1 MADKKTYTSEDI
13 STLLNNLIDPKSFG
27 YSLSKTVDRSY
38 DRALLDKEKGI
49 EISDEHLE
57 KLLSKKMSQE
67 KSIDIV
73 NSIANTIE
81 NTSNILLT
89 YRNKEIQ
96 LIQNGIALLDKTLG
110 QQLSLSSQSITD
122 SLNVI
127 SQVYAGNVK
136 NIGKTALQ
144 NEMNLMKQS
153 LKFENTLSYSLLEW
167 QNQYKNTQ
175 WNFWTDQA
183 NNLNDLGH
191 DFYNDYNRLFKETVF
206 PENSTLQAQY
216 NARQDEIAQLEQTSE
231 GLADFAKQ
239 IVGVGKAANEKWFNP
254 MRDFTAAQQKAI
266 NDYTEQILEQ
276 LQNTFQPLTEL
287 VDQVKQSLFELDKQS
302 KRTALSFGYIGNKGQ
317 QYTQKILDEN
327 ANIAALWGKEF
338 KDLLENQE
346 KYLDNADRNYMF
358 SAKDQDMTF
367 AAARLFGM
375 ENSGEMATL
384 FGEMNIFNTSIEK
397 GADTMREMYDIA
409 NNMGVSNKKFVKDL
423 SSNLKLAQKYNFV
436 GGTKAMEK
444 MSLWAQQV
452 RLNLNSAAQFAEK
465 LIGGGI
471 EDTLTTAAN
480 LQVLG
485 GNAAIFSDPLG
496 MMYDAG
502 ADMESM
508 AHRIEAMVGN
518 FGTLDRKT
526 GETKFSWTD
535 TKMMNEIAKALG
547 MSREEVMN
555 MNREKNKFS
564 VVSRQMLNTGLT
576 EEQKRMVSN
585 RAVYD
590 EATGKFKV
598 NTLTHGE
605 QTVDQL
611 TPELLKD
618 ILPEDNQEA
627 LVEYARRSLDVETEL
642 LAIARQ
648 TTGLAMVGSANAWY
662 EAQQKMLQETIN
674 VQDRMVRLSDNYSSQ
689 IWGMEVTATKNNYNR
704 AITAADQGL
713 FNQYIEY
720 FNQNNEN
727 IDNLIQSL
735 NNDFNIL
742 SGALSGN
749 TLALGLILEKMA
761 VMTGDD
767 DLLNTAKTLLEAEAY
782 SNEHGQNLWTK
793 LGGHVMFGSNSNATS
808 YGNSTQFV
816 QNNPDRGSVYPTHQF
831 KLESNIS
838 NGDVIGSNITPIG
851 KVNDA
856 EIRNPVMASIDNA
869 DRLYAA
875 KSGGALDKSLEII
888 AAMVSHISN
897 QIKNGIDTNTN
908 LNVNGNLNVQGN
920 NIDINKLIKAIG
932 NDTEASYELLKLI
945 NNTMSKQENLK
956 VRSSRIL

>member
-1 MADKKTYTSEDI
+1 MADGRKWSAEDISSFIESLHQSGFASDLYKTLDLSYERAKSSGYYSEEDLQKELDKKTSQM
-13 STLLNNLIDPKSFG
+13 
-27 YSLSKTVDRSY
+27 R
-38 DRALLDKEKGI
+38 GI
-49 EISDEHLE
+49 ET
-57 KLLSKKMSQE
+57 
-67 KSIDIV
+67 IDG
-73 NSIANTIE
+73 IANTIE
-81 NTSNILLT
+81 NTANLLLT
-89 YRNKEIQ
+89 YRNKEIE
-96 LIQNGIALLDKTLG
+96 LMKAGIELLNNTFTT
-110 QQLSLSSQSITD
+110 QLSLASQSISN
-122 SLNVI
+122 SLNTI

-136 NIGKTALQ
+136 NIGKTALGNQ
-144 NEMNLMKQS
+144 MS
-153 LKFENTLSYSLLEW
+153 LIKDTLKYEHSFSQAVLNW
-167 QNQYKNTQ
+167 QNTVENIQ
-175 WNFWTDQA
+175 WEYYTNQA
-183 NNLNDLGH
+183 NNGI
-191 DFYNDYNRLFKETVF
+191 DFLQDAYNDYNRLFGADKLTNGMIEEEVK
-206 PENSTLQAQY
+206 
-216 NARQDEIAQLEQTSE
+216 ARQKNLEALEKSSE
-231 GLADFAKQ
+231 GFSDFGKQ
-239 IVGVGKAANEKWFNP
+239 LVNVGKALNTNVFEP
-254 MRDFTAAQQKAI
+254 VRQFTKEQQEAI
-266 NDYTEQILEQ
+266 NSYTEQILEQ
-276 LQNTFQPLTEL
+276 LENTFKPLTEIIE
-287 VDQVKQSLFELDKQS
+287 QVKQSLFELDKQS

-317 QYTQKILDEN
+317 QYTQKILEEN

-346 KYLDNADRNYMF
+346 KYLGNADRNYMF

-367 AAARLFGM
+367 AAARLYGM
-375 ENSGEMATL
+375 ENASEMSAL

-648 TTGLAMVGSANAWY
+648 TTGLAMVGSASAWY

-674 VQDRMVRLSDNYSSQ
+674 AQDMMVDLSNKNSSKVWDMEWESYISDN
-689 IWGMEVTATKNNYNR
+689 NR
-704 AITAADQGL
+704 AKQAADQGL
-713 FNQYIEY
+713 FDKYIDFFTQNVGKTNDIVERLNKDFTNLSDALAGNYVAMGSLYQKIGYMIQDDTLIRLGDQLSNMKEYQDKYGSKNIISRTGLDIFANGSGQYPVYGNNLYYTQNPNQLRGSEY
-720 FNQNNEN
+720 
-727 IDNLIQSL
+727 
-735 NNDFNIL
+735 
-742 SGALSGN
+742 
-749 TLALGLILEKMA
+749 LGHQF
-761 VMTGDD
+761 G
-767 DLLNTAKTLLEAEAY
+767 LLNMIMAQGATAY
-782 SNEHGQNLWTK
+782 NTK
-793 LGGHVMFGSNSNATS
+793 
-808 YGNSTQFV
+808 
-816 QNNPDRGSVYPTHQF
+816 
-831 KLESNIS
+831 E
-838 NGDVIGSNITPIG
+838 
-851 KVNDA
+851 VNMEDG
-856 EIRNPVMASIDNA
+856 EIRNPVMANIDNA

-920 NIDINKLIKAIG
+920 NIDVTKLVKMIS
-932 NDTEASYELLKLI
+932 NDTDASYELLKLV
-945 NNTMSKQENLK
+945 NDTMSKQENLK
-956 VRSSRIL
+956 VRTTRLI